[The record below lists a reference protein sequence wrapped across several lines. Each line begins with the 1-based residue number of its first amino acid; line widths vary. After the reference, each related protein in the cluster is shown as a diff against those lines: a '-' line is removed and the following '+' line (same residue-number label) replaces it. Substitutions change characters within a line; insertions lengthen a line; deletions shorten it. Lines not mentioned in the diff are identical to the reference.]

1 MMIGNMASKRISV
14 ALVFAMVLSIF
25 STNYIA
31 FGAEAASSSSVSFT
45 DIEKSYAKDEV
56 TALVEKGI
64 LGGYGDG
71 SFKPSNSI
79 TRAELAKVL
88 VLALGKEQ
96 DAASA
101 APFKDV
107 DSKSWYSGYVGA
119 LVKSGITQG
128 ISADQFAPNKTVT
141 REELAVFFIRAFGLD
156 QAAQAVPLDEKLS
169 DLSTVSTWAKSY
181 VSFAY
186 QIGFIKGVA
195 NADGTTRFNPS
206 GVADRQALAR
216 LAYEFVFNKTTYEL
230 AAASL
235 GATATP
241 APSATP
247 TPTNPPKSSDSSS
260 GGGNSGG
267 NNGGST
273 STSINSAGEHTLGAV
288 TGDVRIY
295 AANVTLKN
303 TTITGNLFLETSIGN
318 GDVTLQNV
326 TVSGSTTINGGGPNS
341 IHVQNST
348 LATVIVDKQDGSI
361 RLVLENGTDVQ
372 QVTIRSGAIIETQP
386 GVGQVGSI
394 NISSNVPHNA
404 QVSLNGVFNSV
415 SVYAEQAAITLGEN
429 GSIGQLNVFASALNT
444 IFHLEQGSNV
454 ANAVLDAIVSF
465 LGQGAVTD
473 AVVNADGVDFSSL
486 PSQPNLQADPAVS
499 SIIAEPALGFEL
511 SAIGATRQIVAT
523 GVKYTANAKDI
534 TIQSNWTSS
543 DASVAE
549 VVYGKVKAIGEGTTF
564 ITATYGL
571 YNVQVPVTVA
581 VYEQGY
587 PTISAVQ
594 VTNGA
599 VDVSFD
605 QLVDDVNLS
614 DFAIS
619 ATVNGAAYEL
629 SGLQYADGKITFS
642 PVESYGSTLYV
653 HVEANEAKSKFAG
666 SQSGAVKLTGF
677 GGKIID
683 VSRNP
688 VANLTIEFRKGL
700 GATSGPVVGTA
711 VTDANG
717 RYYIYLAPGIYTG
730 ELGGVGTPY
739 VTTYMTAVSA
749 VNVNNQNVNQTA
761 IGIPSENETRI
772 VLTWGKDPA
781 DLDSHL
787 IGPAAQGGIFHT
799 WYGGKAYYYNNSKI
813 VDLDLDDTSSY
824 GPETTTIRQ
833 DTNGTYTFYVH
844 HFSGASTISASGAKI
859 EVYRGS
865 SPTPIKVYEVPT
877 DRGNEIYWTV
887 FTMTITDGQV
897 TFTDVNAFSNTNP
910 VWGLN
915 IVDNNQRPSEE
926 PEQEEEQEQ
935 QPEQEPQPEQQPE
948 QQPDPQT
955 AP

>member
-1 MMIGNMASKRISV
+1 MIGNMASKRISV

-31 FGAEAASSSSVSFT
+31 FGAEAASSSVSFT
-45 DIEKSYAKDEV
+45 DIGKSYAKDEV

-64 LGGYGDG
+64 LGGYSDG

-107 DSKSWYSGYVGA
+107 DSNSWYNGYVGA

-128 ISADQFAPNKTVT
+128 VSADQFAPNKTVT
-141 REELAVFFIRAFGLD
+141 REELAVFFVRAFGLE
-156 QAAQAVPLDEKLS
+156 QAAKAVALDEKLA
-169 DLSTVSTWAKSY
+169 DLSTVSAWAKSS

-195 NADGTTRFNPS
+195 NADGTTRFNPA

-235 GATATP
+235 GAAATP
-241 APSATP
+241 APSAAP

-260 GGGNSGG
+260 GGNSGGNNGG

-295 AANVTLKN
+295 TANVTLKN
-303 TTITGNLFLETSIGN
+303 TTISGNLYLETSIGN

-361 RLVLENGTDVQ
+361 RLVLENETDVQ

-386 GVGQVGSI
+386 GVGQVGNI
-394 NISSNVPHNA
+394 NIASNVPHNA

-429 GSIGQLNVFASALNT
+429 GSIGELNVFASALNSV
-444 IFHLEQGSNV
+444 FHLEQGSNV

-465 LGQGAVTD
+465 LGQGSITD

-534 TIQSNWTSS
+534 TTHSNWTSS

-549 VVYGKVKAIGEGTTF
+549 VVYGKVKAVGEGTTF

-599 VDVSFD
+599 VDVAFD
-605 QLVDDVNLS
+605 QQVDDVSLS

-619 ATVNGAAYEL
+619 ATLNGAAYEL
-629 SGLQYADGKITFS
+629 SGLQYANGKITFN
-642 PVESYGSTLYV
+642 PVQSYGSTLYV
-653 HVEANEAKSKFAG
+653 HVEANEAKTKFAG

-677 GGKIID
+677 GGTIND
-683 VSRNP
+683 VARNP

-749 VNVNNQNVNQTA
+749 VNVNNQNENQTA

-787 IGPAAQGGIFHT
+787 IGPAVQGGIFHT
-799 WYGGKAYYYNNSKI
+799 WYADKAYYYNNSKI
-813 VDLDLDDTSSY
+813 ADLDLDDTSSY
-824 GPETTTIRQ
+824 GPETTTIRK

-844 HFSGASTISASGAKI
+844 HYSGASTISASGAKI

-910 VWGLN
+910 VRGLN
-915 IVDNNQRPSEE
+915 LVDNNQRPTEE
-926 PEQEEEQEQ
+926 PEQEEEPEQ
-935 QPEQEPQPEQQPE
+935 QPEQE